1 MGSIRPG
8 NLVKQ
13 VFRQSAHLWFS
24 LRDREFRVQ
33 TSTRDAIYCREVDR
47 NQPQVSFSL
56 SGEEKSREAARPTIG
71 RFRLVSANK
80 VEIGGGQNG
89 VEYAPNA
96 SSQGLKLDLIVVK
109 QPDF

>member
-24 LRDREFRVQ
+24 LRDKEFRVQ

-56 SGEEKSREAARPTIG
+56 SLWGREVAGSRPADYRQVPLGERK
-71 RFRLVSANK
+71 
-80 VEIGGGQNG
+80 
-89 VEYAPNA
+89 
-96 SSQGLKLDLIVVK
+96 
-109 QPDF
+109 